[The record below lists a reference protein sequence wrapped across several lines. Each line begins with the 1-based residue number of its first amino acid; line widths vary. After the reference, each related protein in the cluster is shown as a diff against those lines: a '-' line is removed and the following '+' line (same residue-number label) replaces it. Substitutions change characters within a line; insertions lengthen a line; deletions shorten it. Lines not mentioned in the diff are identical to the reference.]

1 MSDSI
6 KKYFEMLE
14 DGEIFESPDKGK
26 TIYKRPVGGDPLIRE
41 LVKSEPEVSED
52 EWLETFAQI
61 SRKYP
66 DASIDLLKAFTNDE
80 IKLKK
85 VCD

>member
-6 KKYFEMLE
+6 KKYYEMVE
-14 DGEIFESPDKGK
+14 DGHIFESPDKGK
-26 TIYKRPVGGDPLIRE
+26 TDYRRPFGGDPLVRE
-41 LVKSEPEVSED
+41 LIKSEQEVSED

-66 DASIDLLKAFTNDE
+66 DASIEFLKAFTNDE
-80 IKLKK
+80 ISVKK

>member
-6 KKYFEMLE
+6 KKYYEMVE
-14 DGEIFESPDKGK
+14 DGHIFESPDKGK
-26 TIYKRPVGGDPLIRE
+26 
-41 LVKSEPEVSED
+41 LVHKKQLMKSEPEVRED
-52 EWLETFAQI
+52 EWLQTYANIARQ
-61 SRKYP
+61 YP

>member
-6 KKYFEMLE
+6 KKYFEMVE

-26 TIYKRPVGGDPLIRE
+26 TIYRRPFGGDPLVRE
-41 LVKSEPEVSED
+41 LIKSEPEVSED
-52 EWLETFAQI
+52 EWLQTYANIARQ
-61 SRKYP
+61 YP
-66 DASIDLLKAFTNDE
+66 DASIDLLRALTNDE

>member
-6 KKYFEMLE
+6 KKYFEMVE

-26 TIYKRPVGGDPLIRE
+26 TVYKRPFGSNPLVRE

-52 EWLETFAQI
+52 EWLQTYANIARQ
-61 SRKYP
+61 YP

-85 VCD
+85 VCN

>member
-6 KKYFEMLE
+6 KKYFEMVE
-14 DGEIFESPDKGK
+14 DGHIFESPDKGK
-26 TIYKRPVGGDPLIRE
+26 TIYRRPFGGDPLVRE
-41 LVKSEPEVSED
+41 LVKSEPEVSQE
-52 EWLETFAQI
+52 EWLQTYANIARQ
-61 SRKYP
+61 YP
-66 DASIDLLKAFTNDE
+66 DASAKLLKAFTNDE